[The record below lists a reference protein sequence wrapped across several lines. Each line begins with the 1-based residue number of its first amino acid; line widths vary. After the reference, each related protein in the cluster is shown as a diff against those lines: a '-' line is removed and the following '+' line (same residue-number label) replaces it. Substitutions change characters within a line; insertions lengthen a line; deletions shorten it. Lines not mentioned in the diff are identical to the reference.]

1 MEAALL
7 IKTNEGEVST
17 SQLSTLISILQS
29 SKKINKGS
37 SVREIQS
44 ALLVEFDAIV
54 TEDALFNLFFLAI
67 DTEDRELIYKNAG
80 F

>member
-44 ALLVEFDAIV
+44 ALLAEFDVIV
-54 TEDALFNLFFLAI
+54 TEDALFNLFFMAI

>member
-44 ALLVEFDAIV
+44 ALLVEFDVIV
-54 TEDALFNLFFLAI
+54 TEDALFNLFFMAI